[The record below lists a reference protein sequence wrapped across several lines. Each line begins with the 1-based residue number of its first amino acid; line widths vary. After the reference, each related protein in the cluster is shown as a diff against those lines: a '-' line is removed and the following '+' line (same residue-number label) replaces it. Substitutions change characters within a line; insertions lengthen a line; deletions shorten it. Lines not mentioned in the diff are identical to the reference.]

1 MNTSEE
7 LIPSAFPSTTEV
19 DLEEAARCCEIHP
32 EMIEEFVR
40 GHFVTAHHDEEGR
53 LVFDASGLLRL
64 RQISILQRE
73 GRASLKILRYIV
85 SLIDELEFKEEELR
99 KLREFS
105 R

>member
-7 LIPSAFPSTTEV
+7 LIPTSFPSSTPI
-19 DLEEAARCCEIHP
+19 DLEEAARCCELHP

-40 GHFVTAHHDEEGR
+40 GHFVTAHRDEEGQ
-53 LVFDASGLLRL
+53 LIFDAGGLLRL

-85 SLIDELEFKEEELR
+85 SLIEELELKDEELR
-99 KLREFS
+99 KLREQN